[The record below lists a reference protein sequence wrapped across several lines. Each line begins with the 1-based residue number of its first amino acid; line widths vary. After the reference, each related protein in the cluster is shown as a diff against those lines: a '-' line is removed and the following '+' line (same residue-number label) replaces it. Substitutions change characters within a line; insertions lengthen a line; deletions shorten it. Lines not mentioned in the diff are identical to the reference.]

1 MNPLELF
8 NQVKEMIEKKDF
20 EAAKTF
26 VEDNKDNLGE
36 YFDQAYELSTLPLLD
51 PQIAKKNP
59 SFNLE
64 SLETLLYQRF
74 IFSSCRMIS
83 NHGILQLHQV
93 DLRYEAIDCI

>member
-36 YFDQAYELSTLPLLD
+36 YFDQAKTL
-51 PQIAKKNP
+51 ISGN
-59 SFNLE
+59 E
-64 SLETLLYQRF
+64 
-74 IFSSCRMIS
+74 MIS
-83 NHGILQLHQV
+83 GALDKIKGLF
-93 DLRYEAIDCI
+93 

>member
-36 YFDQAYELSTLPLLD
+36 YFDQAKALISGNE
-51 PQIAKKNP
+51 
-59 SFNLE
+59 
-64 SLETLLYQRF
+64 
-74 IFSSCRMIS
+74 MIS
-83 NHGILQLHQV
+83 GALDKIKGLF
-93 DLRYEAIDCI
+93 

>member
-36 YFDQAYELSTLPLLD
+36 YFDQAKALVSGNE
-51 PQIAKKNP
+51 
-59 SFNLE
+59 
-64 SLETLLYQRF
+64 
-74 IFSSCRMIS
+74 MIS
-83 NHGILQLHQV
+83 GAFDKSKGLFKPKSPQSQ
-93 DLRYEAIDCI
+93 

>member
-36 YFDQAYELSTLPLLD
+36 YFDLSL
-51 PQIAKKNP
+51 IH
-59 SFNLE
+59 
-64 SLETLLYQRF
+64 
-74 IFSSCRMIS
+74 I
-83 NHGILQLHQV
+83 
-93 DLRYEAIDCI
+93 